1 MFLMHFLLLK
11 ALNTKPCSCV
21 SSTSK
26 EGVVLS
32 SQVTLSISNANQ
44 ISGTKEKEAKNE
56 TRIVVEN
63 GFGDYTLPS
72 TTFTSTGEQHR
83 IMSTAIVPYNGHNNL
98 EKTKTV
104 HPNRNVVSASEL
116 LYVPGHHSKTRKL
129 LAIAP
134 KDCNA
139 VTVQSNNRP
148 SSGAVA
154 ISRSRCVGVETSN
167 VSKNPISETSNRNF
181 AQQNMHVQ
189 LNTTRVPPALF
200 SVGTSCTNIPDN
212 SLYLPIC
219 GASKGCTSQ
228 GCSAINVAATSKG
241 SPSPS
246 TNNQSESRSS
256 SSTTSVCTDEAMQTS
271 LSSVV
276 QQAESPTV
284 TSAGNSNNQFPQKS
298 STALCINCPGSSS
311 VRKDVAV
318 FETQGKCRNT
328 YERNLQELYSV
339 SAVKVQVPSSSVGVI
354 NVNDRLTH
362 SVCSG
367 GGIQTPLQSH
377 PLASPLPNRSSTQA
391 NNTFQGREANSFGT
405 TRTLSSNQTQIQLP
419 ALNLVSPNAQQSL
432 NFRSISGSHC
442 SNASAAA
449 VQQQFLGLT
458 TSVQSGSKLVT
469 SDNTCVTFSAGS
481 RQNSQAIQ
489 MSSNGELLQSPL
501 SSSHNELTNSPTSLH
516 SSNVSQNVG
525 CVSLQCHARSP
536 SLPRLSPD
544 SLSLDLGDLQGFDS
558 FEVDILDS
566 DINHVLSEYFP
577 SPEGISAE
585 QFPQPMSI
593 ENGDSSRN
601 SLNLNEHMNLDNQ
614 PLSTT
619 NEYTSSSH
627 ANSLASQ
634 HNTSGPN
641 AFMNG
646 QAHARAVISANE
658 HASSSHANISASQQ
672 NTSGPDA
679 FMNEQAHARAVIS
692 ANEHT
697 SSSHANTSASQHST
711 SGPNA
716 FMNVQA
722 HARAVIS
729 ANEHTSSSHA
739 NTSASQHSTSG
750 PNAFMNVQAHARA
763 VISANEHTSSSHANT
778 SASQH
783 STSGP
788 NAFMNGQAHARAVIS
803 ARLAAVSETSAADVQ
818 TNGQLIVA
826 PAHLGTEKSLVHTNQ
841 MTLYSSA
848 QGIHQPCW
856 PVSTA
861 SPSNGK
867 HLHNTSALNPVPP
880 HDRPLLGPCPCNNC
894 HSAMHSMQTVPAM
907 ETAGPQIQN
916 QAVHSGNHMS
926 DSLSN
931 GVMNLLPNDIAM
943 EMVDP
948 EVTDVHQ
955 SARTTSF
962 KVVPSDNRSLLNVDE
977 TFSVG
982 SDSPRSS
989 GAQVHVEFTT
999 SDNSLSGVD
1008 QFLLQNDS
1016 LCDRA
1021 SLPND
1026 SQRDGQSLPN
1036 PRHSNSSS
1044 PRNSFSSTLTAQATQ
1059 WQSSSVVP
1067 GSARITDYSPEWSY
1081 PEGGVKVLVTGEWNM
1096 NDASYTC
1103 LFDGCSVQASLIQ
1116 CGVLRCFC
1124 PPHDPGLVTLQVAC
1138 NGFIVSNACVF
1149 EYRAKD
1155 SPEGQGSFHEWL
1167 AMDEVRFKLAIL
1179 DRLERLES
1187 RLNPIQNT
1195 AGSGFSNM
1203 SFGQQSESFEERLVS
1218 ACNSMSN
1225 CPVADTSNE
1234 TETLYRGMSLLHL
1247 AAALGYAKLIQS
1259 LLLWHKQTASEVIQR
1274 ELDPQHKDKFSC
1286 TPLMWACALGH
1297 RNAVLT
1303 LLECDCSVLVVPDAR
1318 GRLPLQIARD
1328 RGYLDVVDAIEEFV
1342 SASPCK

>member
-154 ISRSRCVGVETSN
+154 ISRSRCVGVETST

-256 SSTTSVCTDEAMQTS
+256 SSTTSVCTDEAMQIS

-298 STALCINCPGSSS
+298 STALCLNCPGSSS

-318 FETQGKCRNT
+318 IETQGKCRNT

-377 PLASPLPNRSSTQA
+377 PLATPLPNRSSTQA
-391 NNTFQGREANSFGT
+391 NNTSQGREANSFGT

-432 NFRSISGSHC
+432 NFQSISGSHC

-627 ANSLASQ
+627 ANSSASQ

-658 HASSSHANISASQQ
+658 HASSSHANTSASQQ

-679 FMNEQAHARAVIS
+679 FMNE
-692 ANEHT
+692 
-697 SSSHANTSASQHST
+697 
-711 SGPNA
+711 
-716 FMNVQA
+716 QA

-867 HLHNTSALNPVPP
+867 HLHYTSALNPVPP

-1026 SQRDGQSLPN
+1026 SQRDGQSLPH

-1044 PRNSFSSTLTAQATQ
+1044 PRNSFSSSLTAQATQ

-1195 AGSGFSNM
+1195 VGSGFSNM
-1203 SFGQQSESFEERLVS
+1203 NSGQQSESFEERLVS

-1234 TETLYRGMSLLHL
+1234 TEKLFRGMSLLHL

-1342 SASPCK
+1342 SASPCR

>member
-1 MFLMHFLLLK
+1 MHFLLLK

-26 EGVVLS
+26 EGVVPS
-32 SQVTLSISNANQ
+32 SQATLSISNANQ
-44 ISGTKEKEAKNE
+44 ISGTKEKEAKNK

-83 IMSTAIVPYNGHNNL
+83 IMSTAIVPYNGNNNL

-104 HPNRNVVSASEL
+104 HPNKNVVSASEL

-139 VTVQSNNRP
+139 VTVLSNNRP

-154 ISRSRCVGVETSN
+154 ISRSRCVGVEIST
-167 VSKNPISETSNRNF
+167 VGKNPISETSNRNF

-212 SLYLPIC
+212 SFYLPIY

-284 TSAGNSNNQFPQKS
+284 TSVGNSNNQFPQKS

-318 FETQGKCRNT
+318 TDTRGKCRNT

-339 SAVKVQVPSSSVGVI
+339 SAGKVQVPSSSVGVI

-377 PLASPLPNRSSTQA
+377 PHATPLPNRNSTQA

-419 ALNLVSPNAQQSL
+419 APNLVSPNAQQSL
-432 NFRSISGSHC
+432 NFQSISGSHC

-458 TSVQSGSKLVT
+458 TSVQSDSKLVT

-501 SSSHNELTNSPTSLH
+501 SSSHNELRNSPTSLH

-525 CVSLQCHARSP
+525 CASLQCQARSP

-619 NEYTSSSH
+619 NEHTSFSH
-627 ANSLASQ
+627 ANSSASQ

-658 HASSSHANISASQQ
+658 HASSSHANTSASQQ

-692 ANEHT
+692 ANEHA
-697 SSSHANTSASQHST
+697 SSSHANTSAS
-711 SGPNA
+711 P
-716 FMNVQA
+716 
-722 HARAVIS
+722 
-729 ANEHTSSSHA
+729 
-739 NTSASQHSTSG
+739 
-750 PNAFMNVQAHARA
+750 
-763 VISANEHTSSSHANT
+763 
-778 SASQH
+778 H

-803 ARLAAVSETSAADVQ
+803 ARPAAVSETSAADVQ

-848 QGIHQPCW
+848 QGIHQPCC

-880 HDRPLLGPCPCNNC
+880 HDRPLLGPRPCNNC
-894 HSAMHSMQTVPAM
+894 HSAMRSMQTVPAM

-1026 SQRDGQSLPN
+1026 SQRDGQSLPH

-1044 PRNSFSSTLTAQATQ
+1044 PRNSFSSSLTAQATQ

-1234 TETLYRGMSLLHL
+1234 TEKLYRGMSLLHL

-1259 LLLWHKQTASEVIQR
+1259 LLLWHKQTASEVIQQ

-1342 SASPCK
+1342 SASPCR